1 MIAYIEPLKLL
12 IYDEK
17 AISGVSSSGF
27 GGFCECGGV
36 MSQKTWHQN
45 GNLKI
50 LISECE
56 NCWKIE
62 AIIFRETDVIARE
75 EVKSFKR
82 NDLKEF
88 LSTILSNTE
97 LEAVMDKLKGTKYN
111 YNAYNRAKKK
121 LEEIGLSLDD
131 LISEIIF

>member
-17 AISGVSSSGF
+17 AISGTPSSGF

-50 LISECE
+50 LVSECE

-62 AIIFRETDVIARE
+62 AVVFRGIDVLDRQ
-75 EVKSFKR
+75 EVRSFKR

-88 LSTILSNTE
+88 LSSVLSNTE
-97 LEAVMDKLKGTKYN
+97 LEAVMDRMRGLRYN
-111 YNAYNRAKKK
+111 YNAYNRAKKR
-121 LEEIGLSLDD
+121 LEEMGLDLDR
-131 LISEIIF
+131 LVSEIIF